1 MPVEE
6 VAVES
11 DATCL
16 DFISRLRS
24 VLGDQ
29 VVEATVN
36 RRDAVV
42 RVRSDAW
49 LDAVTACR
57 KQLGLNYFC
66 FLSGL
71 DWLDSPLQATRYENV
86 WGSVEEETS
95 EDDAAD
101 AADVAGVIESAES
114 AEVAE
119 TVAGVDAS
127 PADPVDPVA
136 PVAETAETAAADAAP
151 TIRTGLA
158 GGETRFQV
166 FARMF
171 SIADKRGVVLKA
183 DLDPVSPSV
192 ASVEKIYPGA
202 NWHERE
208 AAEMFGFDFV
218 GHPGLTHIY
227 LPGAFE
233 GHPLRKDF
241 PLLAREVKPWPGL
254 TNVEPIAGAAGE
266 EGGEA
271 S

>member
-1 MPVEE
+1 VPVEE

-16 DFISRLRS
+16 EYISRLRS
-24 VLGDQ
+24 VLGDR
-29 VVEATVN
+29 VLEATVN

-42 RVRSDAW
+42 RVPADGW

-57 KQLGLNYFC
+57 KQLGLSYFC

-86 WGSVEEETS
+86 WGSVEEEPEADAESSDATGS
-95 EDDAAD
+95 VEVELPSAAD
-101 AADVAGVIESAES
+101 
-114 AEVAE
+114 E
-119 TVAGVDAS
+119 TVAA
-127 PADPVDPVA
+127 
-136 PVAETAETAAADAAP
+136 
-151 TIRTGLA
+151 IRTGV
-158 GGETRFQV
+158 GGGDSRFQV
-166 FARMF
+166 FARLV
-171 SIADKRGVVLKA
+171 SVTDKRGVVLKA
-183 DLDPVSPSV
+183 DLDTDAPSV
-192 ASVEKIYPGA
+192 ASIEKVYAGA

-254 TNVEPIAGAAGE
+254 TNVEPIAGDASE

-271 S
+271 

>member
-16 DFISRLRS
+16 EYISRLRS
-24 VLGDQ
+24 VLGDA
-29 VVEATVN
+29 VLEATVN

-42 RVRSDAW
+42 RVRSDSW
-49 LDAVTACR
+49 LAAVMACR

-71 DWLDSPLQATRYENV
+71 DWLESPLQTTRYENV
-86 WGSVEEETS
+86 WGSVEEES
-95 EDDAAD
+95 PAD
-101 AADVAGVIESAES
+101 AAATEAAES
-114 AEVAE
+114 PETPSEAAPPVDTAQEAPTADVPSEVA
-119 TVAGVDAS
+119 AG
-127 PADPVDPVA
+127 
-136 PVAETAETAAADAAP
+136 
-151 TIRTGLA
+151 IRTGLA
-158 GGETRFQV
+158 GGESRFQV
-166 FARMF
+166 FARLA
-171 SIADKRGVVLKA
+171 SVVDKRAVILKA
-183 DLDPVSPSV
+183 DLDADAPSV
-192 ASVEKIYPGA
+192 ASIEKVYPGA

-254 TNVEPIAGAAGE
+254 TNVEPIAGDASE

-271 S
+271 

>member
-16 DFISRLRS
+16 EYISRLRS
-24 VLGDQ
+24 ALGDR
-29 VVEATVN
+29 VLEATVN

-42 RVRSDAW
+42 RVPADAW
-49 LDAVTACR
+49 FDAVTACR
-57 KQLGLNYFC
+57 KQLSLTYFC

-86 WGSVEEETS
+86 WGSVEEE
-95 EDDAAD
+95 AD
-101 AADVAGVIESAES
+101 AESTDASDAVEAEP
-114 AEVAE
+114 APVVEE
-119 TVAGVDAS
+119 TVAA
-127 PADPVDPVA
+127 
-136 PVAETAETAAADAAP
+136 
-151 TIRTGLA
+151 IRTGVG

-166 FARMF
+166 FARLV
-171 SIADKRGVVLKA
+171 SVTDKRGVVLKA
-183 DLDPVSPSV
+183 DLDADAPSV
-192 ASVEKIYPGA
+192 ASIEKIYPGA

-254 TNVEPIAGAAGE
+254 TNVEPIAGDASE

-271 S
+271 

>member
-1 MPVEE
+1 
-6 VAVES
+6 
-11 DATCL
+11 
-16 DFISRLRS
+16 
-24 VLGDQ
+24 
-29 VVEATVN
+29 
-36 RRDAVV
+36 VV
-42 RVRSDAW
+42 RVPADAW

-57 KQLGLNYFC
+57 KQLGLSYFC

-86 WGSVEEETS
+86 WGSVVEEADAEPT
-95 EDDAAD
+95 DAAD
-101 AADVAGVIESAES
+101 SVETEPAVAVD
-114 AEVAE
+114 E
-119 TVAGVDAS
+119 TVAA
-127 PADPVDPVA
+127 
-136 PVAETAETAAADAAP
+136 
-151 TIRTGLA
+151 IRTGVG

-166 FARMF
+166 FARLV

-183 DLDPVSPSV
+183 DLDTDAPSV
-192 ASVEKIYPGA
+192 ASIEKVYPGA

-254 TNVEPIAGAAGE
+254 TNVEPIAGDASE

-271 S
+271 